1 MKKFSLKA
9 IRVNLGLTQEEM
21 AKELSISVRA
31 YTDKENGKSK
41 WYWDEILKICEIAE
55 LSPEQI
61 K

>member
-1 MKKFSLKA
+1 MKKFSVKA

-41 WYWDEILKICEIAE
+41 WSVINVQRKEGN
-55 LSPEQI
+55 
-61 K
+61 